1 MWITIDASGKI
12 TGRFRQ
18 KQEGLGC
25 IEVTDEQLASVAY
38 PKWDKTAKKIVNDA
52 DAQAVADAEQAYG
65 YARARAQAYVAAFS
79 KAPKPNAEDAMGH
92 VIDAILS
99 KLIDGDSTALDAIA
113 AKRAEIKAANPKG
126 TT

>member
-1 MWITIDASGKI
+1 MWITVDNSGKI

-38 PKWDKTAKKIVNDA
+38 PKWDKTAKQIVNDA
-52 DAQAVADAEQAYG
+52 DAQAAADAEQAYG

-79 KAPKPNAEDAMGH
+79 KEPAKKNPVDAIGH
-92 VIDAILS
+92 VLDAILS
-99 KLIDGDSTALDAIA
+99 HFEGDDTALNAVLT
-113 AKRAEIKAANPKG
+113 KRAEIKQANPKA
-126 TT
+126 